1 MVQSISLSYLSPS
14 VLNTNVSSFIMEI
27 LSRLVPALQLV
38 VEPEK
43 NKITIKTWEIEK
55 VNLYY
60 FNSKDI
66 FFVNPN

>member
-1 MVQSISLSYLSPS
+1 
-14 VLNTNVSSFIMEI
+14 MEI

-60 FNSKDI
+60 FNLKEI